1 MAACHSVSLAEKP
14 SPVAVAP
21 KQPPAA
27 PKKAVKP
34 GNTIDSFE
42 VGGQQRTV
50 FVHIPKTY
58 SAKKPSPVV
67 LAFHGYG
74 GNGKQLADGS
84 GLNALA
90 DQQGFIAV
98 YPDGLDRRWSVGGD
112 QDVAFVGAL
121 LDRLQQQYGADS
133 RRIYATGISNG
144 GFLVQRLAC
153 EMPTRVRAFASVVAT
168 VPNGLQQD
176 CQSKVP
182 VSMLM
187 MNGTDDRKV
196 PWNGG
201 TLGYG
206 SILSVPDS
214 IRFWQQKNGC
224 PTQPKTQNVNARVQ
238 IDRYLGCRGGA
249 EVELVTLKGAGH
261 VFPRGGGGANSLID
275 GSREI
280 WQFFQRQS

>member
-14 SPVAVAP
+14 SAIVAVP
-21 KQPPAA
+21 QFTA
-27 PKKAVKP
+27 PKKVVKP
-34 GNTIDSFE
+34 GDTIDSFA

-50 FVHIPKTY
+50 FLHVPKSY
-58 SAKKPSPVV
+58 SAKKPSSAVI
-67 LAFHGYG
+67 AFHGYG

-84 GLNALA
+84 GLSALA
-90 DQQGFIAV
+90 EQQGFIAV

-112 QDVAFVGAL
+112 QDVKFVRAL
-121 LDRLQQQYGADS
+121 LDRLQQQYGADP

-153 EMPTRVRAFASVVAT
+153 EIPTRVRAFASVVAT
-168 VPNGLQQD
+168 VPDGLQQA
-176 CQSKVP
+176 CQSNAP

-224 PTQPKTQNVNARVQ
+224 PAQPKTQNVNARVQ
-238 IDRYLGCRGGA
+238 IDRYVGCRNGA